1 MGKKWIETVYLQT
14 ASRRRN
20 SSRSYASYF
29 TELMARQEGAKYFAG
44 MPVDILTGECKDAFA
59 QVMNKAFPGGLMS
72 VDGATKAMNTGC
84 YKG

>member
-1 MGKKWIETVYLQT
+1 
-14 ASRRRN
+14 
-20 SSRSYASYF
+20 
-29 TELMARQEGAKYFAG
+29 

-72 VDGATKAMNTGC
+72 VDEATKAMNTGC